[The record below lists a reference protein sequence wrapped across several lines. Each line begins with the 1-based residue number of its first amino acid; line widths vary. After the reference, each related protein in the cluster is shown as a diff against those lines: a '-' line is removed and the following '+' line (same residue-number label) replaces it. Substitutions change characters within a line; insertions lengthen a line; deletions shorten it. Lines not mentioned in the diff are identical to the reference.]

1 MPLPHRS
8 LAIQQV
14 ISPSTTTVLAGTAS
28 SGRQVVPVAIED
40 VLVTD
45 RPDGM
50 LGAMT
55 ATGTRARLVE
65 AAVRTVE
72 RGGVSGL
79 TLEAV
84 AREAGVSKGGLL
96 HHFRSKDALVEA
108 VLRDLLAAFDARV
121 TELVEGEGPGRLA
134 RAYVRASFSEDPIPL
149 ELGALLL
156 TAVTGDSE
164 LAALLAEDS
173 AGWRERLA
181 DDGLPPACAALIR
194 QAADAAWLERV
205 LDPDA
210 DAELRPLVE
219 QELLRLTEMTP

>member
-1 MPLPHRS
+1 MVNATR
-8 LAIQQV
+8 
-14 ISPSTTTVLAGTAS
+14 
-28 SGRQVVPVAIED
+28 GRLLD
-40 VLVTD
+40 
-45 RPDGM
+45 
-50 LGAMT
+50 
-55 ATGTRARLVE
+55 

-108 VLRDLLAAFDARV
+108 VLRHLLEMFSARV
-121 TELVEGEGPGRLA
+121 AQLWEREAEGPGRLA
-134 RAYVRASFSEDPIPL
+134 RAYVRASFAEDPIPL

-156 TAVTGDSE
+156 TAVTGDSGV
-164 LAALLAEDS
+164 AALLAEDS
-173 AGWRERLA
+173 AGWRVRLA
-181 DDGLPPACAALIR
+181 DDGLAPARAALIR

-210 DAELRPLVE
+210 DADLRPQVE
-219 QELLRLTEMTP
+219 QELLRLTEVGP